1 MYLALER
8 VQIQW
13 LAVVLLPSMPHSRQI
28 VTQENT
34 LLWLLVLLANT
45 QEKCIWA

>member
-1 MYLALER
+1 MDVSGPGEST
-8 VQIQW
+8 
-13 LAVVLLPSMPHSRQI
+13 AVVLLPSMPHSRQI

-45 QEKCIWA
+45 QEKCTGA